1 MTPKL
6 NLAEAFR
13 YLLPGSVLII
23 YVYLWDPNYFES
35 NKLSKLPEYIAIL
48 ATLLIGTFIFQIYRN
63 LFYQS
68 VIYRAQDVYFKW
80 SKKDNYRTLLI
91 NRYDKYKLTSV
102 EAGNLYLSI
111 RERFLSD
118 EYKIMTIQAP
128 LIHLMYISGFMAIFF
143 AIICKSPECFSKSY
157 LFSIMALILLAS
169 AFFSDKRFEHYE
181 YLMLNALIKRKHEKV
196 DKHVNFFTAIN

>member
-128 LIHLMYISGFMAIFF
+128 LIHLMYISGFMAIFLQ
-143 AIICKSPECFSKSY
+143 SY
-157 LFSIMALILLAS
+157 ANL
-169 AFFSDKRFEHYE
+169 
-181 YLMLNALIKRKHEKV
+181 LNAL
-196 DKHVNFFTAIN
+196 VNHIYFLSWR